1 MPKIDPDDYVTVTHA
16 AEIAGVS
23 REWARKKAQAQDG
36 TVRAVCIDG
45 YWFIHKDDA
54 LKLAT
59 ANRR

>member
-23 REWARKKAQAQDG
+23 REWARKKAQDG